1 MVNSTPANYFGYT
14 VPASDGHK
22 LKLAGMI
29 KVFGNKSEWCTV
41 FIDSCNAVSNGIS
54 VSRET
59 RALIVLLT
67 LSFSIFR

>member
-22 LKLAGMI
+22 LKLAGVI
-29 KVFGNKSEWCTV
+29 KVFGNKSEWGPV
-41 FIDSCNAVSNGIS
+41 FIDSCNAISCGFS
-54 VSRET
+54 VSRT
-59 RALIVLLT
+59 ARLSDVLLT